1 MRNQNNTRPVRARDV
16 AGNIAGYAL
25 AWAALYALGLAVI
38 AVVAAVVVLV
48 IETGAQAPLLYVA
61 AAVLATVKLAQIN
74 INRKADR

>member
-1 MRNQNNTRPVRARDV
+1 MRNQNKTRPGRALDA

-38 AVVAAVVVLV
+38 AVVAAIVALVL
-48 IETGAQAPLLYVA
+48 ETGAQAPLLYVA

>member
-1 MRNQNNTRPVRARDV
+1 MRNQNKTRPGRALDV

-25 AWAALYALGLAVI
+25 AWVALYALGLAVI
-38 AVVAAVVVLV
+38 AVVAAVVALVL
-48 IETGAQAPLLYVA
+48 ETGSQAPLLYVA